1 MKRFDDCLTFS
12 HSRHL
17 EVKQEHMSRLFA
29 ESCLSKGYSSKSK
42 MAAHHYIGSLV
53 GNLVEALLLHR
64 NLAIKI
70 SETDPTPSVKNKI
83 LEGMKRLQMI
93 GEVRKGYSFKT
104 TTLEIPKSDLT
115 KIEPNHS
122 ILNVFDPTRIKP
134 SKAWSVIV
142 RKGNEE
148 IPEKSLAEEHSL
160 LYRCALKFQKQ
171 VNVPIRSFRRI
182 FNDDLESGGR
192 VYSNYQQMSKDM
204 RSLITIGGERTV
216 ELDYRYNQIRM
227 LFALSDVEDDGDPY
241 SWFDEVDR
249 NTVKKAMNTLIN
261 SENPKRVFCD
271 MRWDAPFR
279 WSSEKADRFIAEAY
293 SRYPILQ
300 KMKGSGVGLK
310 LQKIEGDISLA
321 IMRHALYND
330 TVVLPIHDSF
340 IVRESEAEHFR
351 YIMEETWNQIVGYVK
366 KSAKMPL

>member
-1 MKRFDDCLTFS
+1 MF
-12 HSRHL
+12 
-17 EVKQEHMSRLFA
+17 V
-29 ESCLSKGYSSKSK
+29 ESGLSKGYSLKSK
-42 MAAHHYIGSLV
+42 MTAQHYIGSLV
-53 GNLVEALLLHR
+53 GNLVEAFLLQR
-64 NLAIKI
+64 NLAIRI
-70 SETDPTPSVKNKI
+70 SEPDPTPSVKNKI
-83 LEGMKRLQMI
+83 LDGMKRLQMI
-93 GEVRKGYSFKT
+93 DEVRKGYSFKT

-122 ILNVFDPTRIKP
+122 ILNVIDPTHIKP

-142 RKGNEE
+142 RKGNDE
-148 IPEKSLAEEHSL
+148 ILEKSLAEEHAL
-160 LYRCALKFQKQ
+160 MYRCALKFQKQ

-192 VYSNYQQMSKDM
+192 IYSNYQQMSKDM
-204 RSLITIGGERTV
+204 RSLITIGGEKTV

-227 LFALSDVEDDGDPY
+227 MFALSDVEDDGDPY
-241 SWFDEVDR
+241 SGFSEDR

-271 MRWDAPFR
+271 MRWTAPFR

-293 SRYPILQ
+293 ARYPILQ

-321 IMRHALYND
+321 IMRQALYND

-340 IVRESEAEHFR
+340 IVRESEAERFGC
-351 YIMEETWNQIVGYVK
+351 IMEETWNQIVGMSK
-366 KSAKMPL
+366 IGKKMPL

>member
-1 MKRFDDCLTFS
+1 MKRFDDCLIFS

-17 EVKQEHMSRLFA
+17 EVKQEYMTRLFV
-29 ESCLSKGYSSKSK
+29 ESGLSKGYSLKSK
-42 MAAHHYIGSLV
+42 KAAYHYIGSLV
-53 GNLVEALLLHR
+53 GNLADAFLLQR

-70 SETDPTPSVKNKI
+70 SDPNPTPSVKNKI

-93 GEVRKGYSFKT
+93 DEVRRGYYFRTST
-104 TTLEIPKSDLT
+104 SEIPRSDLT
-115 KIEPNHS
+115 KIKPHPT
-122 ILNVFDPTRIKP
+122 ILDVFDPTRTKP

-142 RKGNEE
+142 RRGDEE
-148 IPEKSLAEEHSL
+148 ILEKSLAEEHAL

-192 VYSNYQQMSKDM
+192 IYSNYQQMSKDM
-204 RSLITIGGERTV
+204 RSLIMIGGEKTV

-227 LFALSDVEDDGDPY
+227 LFALSGVEDDGDPY
-241 SWFDEVDR
+241 SGFSEDR
-249 NTVKKAMNTLIN
+249 NIVKKAMNTLIN

-271 MRWDAPFR
+271 MRWTAPFR
-279 WSSEKADRFIAEAY
+279 WSSEKADRFIAETYA
-293 SRYPILQ
+293 RYPILQ
-300 KMKGSGVGLK
+300 KMKGSGIGLK

-321 IMRHALYND
+321 IMKYALYND

-340 IVRESEAEHFR
+340 IVRESEAERFR
-351 YIMEETWNQIVGYVK
+351 YIMEETWNRIVGMAK
-366 KSAKMPL
+366 KRQKIPL